1 MQGAQQISV
10 ALSMYEEIRQ
20 RLVTKE
26 KECLDARDEKKAIK
40 HKYDQAC
47 FDLQAA
53 VREKMELKKSYDKLQ
68 TERDSLKKSLET
80 LQKEKDDF

>member
-20 RLVTKE
+20 RLVAKE

-40 HKYDQAC
+40 HKYDQAY
-47 FDLQAA
+47 FDL
-53 VREKMELKKSYDKLQ
+53 
-68 TERDSLKKSLET
+68 
-80 LQKEKDDF
+80 